1 MEDKY
6 VLIIDTVTP
15 NMYVVL
21 VKNGDIFEQKI
32 IRGNKN
38 HSRTLTKTIGEVL
51 RKDGVEFNQIGV
63 FACDIGP
70 GSFTGIRIGIAAVK
84 GYTTV
89 FPCAQSV
96 TFTSLELL
104 AEKTK
109 SENCLMDAG
118 RDLFYYQKFCGGI
131 AIAQP
136 TLIEKAQANLYIGE
150 KAALFDENM
159 DFANELVTVTQRK
172 ILAKEFAEEL
182 TPVYLRKPQA
192 QEERDRK
199 IVKEIAFT
207 QKEIDEMLEIEKQC
221 FAGEAWNRSDF
232 DISYKDGLITL
243 GVFEADK
250 LIGYGMIYLAS
261 DEADLCTIGVLPQY
275 RKKGYGGAIMT
286 ALAEAAKKRNVKKI
300 TLEVSK
306 GNDDA
311 IKMYKS
317 FGFTIAGERKNYYT
331 NSNFGDN
338 NAYIMILQF

>member
-6 VLIIDTVTP
+6 VLIIDTVTS

-21 VKNGDIFEQKI
+21 VKNGEIVEQKI

-38 HSRTLTKTIGEVL
+38 HSRTLTKTVGEIL
-51 RKDGVEFNQIGV
+51 RKGGVEFNQIGV

-89 FPCAQSV
+89 FPCAKSV

-109 SENCLMDAG
+109 SKNCLMNAG
-118 RDLFYYQKFCGGI
+118 RDLFYHQKFCDNT
-131 AIAQP
+131 AISQP
-136 TLIEKAQANLYIGE
+136 LLIEKAQADIYFGE
-150 KAALFDENM
+150 ASLFDENI
-159 DFANELVTVTQRK
+159 DFTSELVAVTQRK
-172 ILAKEFAEEL
+172 IDEHNFTDEL
-182 TPVYLRKPQA
+182 TPIYLRKPQA

-199 IVKEIAFT
+199 IVKEITFT

-232 DISYKDGLITL
+232 DISNQSGLITL
-243 GVFEADK
+243 GIYEADK
-250 LIGYGMIYLAS
+250 FIGYGMIYLAG

-286 ALAEAAKKRNVKKI
+286 ALIETAKKRNVKKI

-317 FGFTIAGERKNYYT
+317 FGFTVVGERKNYYT

>member
-1 MEDKY
+1 LEDKY

-21 VKNGDIFEQKI
+21 VKNGEIVEQKI

-38 HSRTLTKTIGEVL
+38 HSRTLTKTVGEIL
-51 RKDGVEFNQIGV
+51 RKGGVEFNQISV

-84 GYTTV
+84 GYMTV
-89 FPCAQSV
+89 FPRAQSV

-109 SENCLMDAG
+109 CQNCLMDAG
-118 RDLFYYQKFCGGI
+118 RDLFYYQKFCDGI
-131 AIAQP
+131 AVSQP
-136 TLIEKAQANLYIGE
+136 LLIEKAQADIYIGE
-150 KAALFDENM
+150 KASVFDENM
-159 DFANELVTVTQRK
+159 DFTSELVAVTQRK
-172 ILAKEFAEEL
+172 ITEKDFSDEL

-199 IVKEIAFT
+199 IVKEITFT
-207 QKEIDEMLEIEKQC
+207 QKEIDEMLEIEKRC

-232 DISYKDGLITL
+232 DISNQSGLITL
-243 GVFEADK
+243 GVYEADK
-250 LIGYGMIYLAS
+250 FIGYGMIYLAG

-275 RKKGYGGAIMT
+275 RKKGYGGAIMA
-286 ALAEAAKKRNVKKI
+286 ALIETAKKRNVKKI

-338 NAYIMILQF
+338 NAYIMILNF